1 MTDHQQADPG
11 DVHRIGGDPDAFE
24 AFYRE
29 HLDTVQRFVARRVA
43 DPYLA
48 ADLTADVFLAA
59 VEAAAGYRAD
69 RGNPAAWLTGV
80 ARNVVAA
87 EFRRQGRQRTAV
99 RKIAGRRLLET
110 DSLGRIEERID
121 AERETRRL
129 YDALAVL
136 RPRDRALMEPGRR
149 GGDVG
154 HRRRSRAGGEAGHRA
169 GPAAPQP
176 APGPVPLAAVDRDR
190 SPRPG
195 GFPMSTTR
203 PLDHFE
209 QSLLAEPAQPRGSP
223 RRRPRTPPAPAC
235 RRRCGRARRGLD
247 RGRRDRAAARPV
259 VRGDA
264 GGERRHRRHA
274 HASRRRRGPGP
285 RLGRARGRG
294 GGRKRPRPFLPRD
307 PRRGRCSRAEG
318 HRDTRR
324 ARRVGPAHL

>member
-11 DVHRIGGDPDAFE
+11 DVHRIGRDPDAFE

-136 RPRDRALMEPGRR
+136 RPRDRALMELVAVEGMSVTDAAAVLGVKPATARVR
-149 GGDVG
+149 L
-154 HRRRSRAGGEAGHRA
+154 HRSRRLVQSHLLPSTAT
-169 GPAAPQP
+169 AAL
-176 APGPVPLAAVDRDR
+176 VPEV
-190 SPRPG
+190 SP
-195 GFPMSTTR
+195 
-203 PLDHFE
+203 
-209 QSLLAEPAQPRGSP
+209 
-223 RRRPRTPPAPAC
+223 
-235 RRRCGRARRGLD
+235 
-247 RGRRDRAAARPV
+247 
-259 VRGDA
+259 
-264 GGERRHRRHA
+264 
-274 HASRRRRGPGP
+274 
-285 RLGRARGRG
+285 
-294 GGRKRPRPFLPRD
+294 
-307 PRRGRCSRAEG
+307 
-318 HRDTRR
+318 
-324 ARRVGPAHL
+324 